1 MCYIRLREK
10 GEVLILSA
18 GLHQKI
24 NQLVK
29 YLGRKLIFFF
39 KFLIPF
45 WGFLLCFLW
54 PKTAFSSLM
63 IDITAKDR
71 TMEEFRTGSRY
82 QRRSGITCPQ
92 PVGNAHYRLA
102 IIQGADHPEDAYH
115 KLLSPVQSQN
125 TRKGG
130 FHHENW
136 VETELLTLH
145 PSHHSHEG
153 PPPYLDPFERGTHRR
168 PSGQMSPDRAAS
180 WTPVNKPQSEQRNPP
195 QTTTVKT
202 KKTKQ
207 KYPASPTAKAP
218 PAREALKLRFRIGA
232 RVSSPAK
239 QEKAASIPKGAR
251 ETMVSRE
258 RKETSYKG
266 KEGGLSSA
274 RNNAE
279 QDVNYATNVEL
290 QDCYRIVLGSFKRPL
305 NAEQLLQKLDSP
317 EAMVV
322 YVPKYHTY
330 RVVYA
335 SYEKVETADAHAV
348 ELLEHYPQAWIVK
361 F

>member
-1 MCYIRLREK
+1 
-10 GEVLILSA
+10 
-18 GLHQKI
+18 
-24 NQLVK
+24 
-29 YLGRKLIFFF
+29 
-39 KFLIPF
+39 
-45 WGFLLCFLW
+45 
-54 PKTAFSSLM
+54 M
-63 IDITAKDR
+63 IDISAQEVTF
-71 TMEEFRTGSRY
+71 EEFPTGRSSHRP
-82 QRRSGITCPQ
+82 SGIKGLQ
-92 PVGNAHYRLA
+92 PGRNAHYRFA
-102 IIQGADHPEDAYH
+102 IIQGASHPED
-115 KLLSPVQSQN
+115 
-125 TRKGG
+125 
-130 FHHENW
+130 W

-168 PSGQMSPDRAAS
+168 PSGQMSPDRAATDAS
-180 WTPVNKPQSEQRNPP
+180 GNKPQSESTPP

-207 KYPASPTAKAP
+207 KYPASPTAKAR